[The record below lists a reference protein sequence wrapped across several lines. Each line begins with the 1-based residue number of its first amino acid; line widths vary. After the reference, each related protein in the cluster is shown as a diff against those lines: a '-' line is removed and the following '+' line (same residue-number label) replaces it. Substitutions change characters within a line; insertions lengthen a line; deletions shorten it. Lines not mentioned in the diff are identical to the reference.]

1 MYPKKT
7 VFKLEYTKKG
17 EKKNIT
23 TEDKEQLNSYIE
35 KMKSKGIEI
44 NKVTWWLAIDITKD
58 YEEEGENDNKN
69 NKMQ

>member
-7 VFKLEYTKKG
+7 IFKVEYTKKG

-23 TEDKEQLNSYIE
+23 TEDKEELDLYIE

-44 NKVTWWLAIDITKD
+44 NKVTWWLAIDITRD
-58 YEEEGENDNKN
+58 YEEGKENDNQN
-69 NKMQ
+69 NK